1 MFRKFILVALLCV
14 NSYGTLAEDKKSE
27 SVPTKILINI
37 SENYNCSDSDLVE
50 KRKQHIK
57 EKKLKPIYSEH
68 FKQGSGYLISN
79 KEISLFQFD
88 SERSKEILSEN
99 PSIKMQKK
107 LLEDMQLRL
116 PKQSIKNKE
125 KFLKDMQLRH
135 LNPNI
140 IRNQE
145 NFLQNNRNDISSFN
159 YLIGKPNY
167 MN

>member
-1 MFRKFILVALLCV
+1 
-14 NSYGTLAEDKKSE
+14 
-27 SVPTKILINI
+27 
-37 SENYNCSDSDLVE
+37 
-50 KRKQHIK
+50 
-57 EKKLKPIYSEH
+57 
-68 FKQGSGYLISN
+68 
-79 KEISLFQFD
+79 
-88 SERSKEILSEN
+88 
-99 PSIKMQKK
+99 MQKK

>member
-1 MFRKFILVALLCV
+1 MFRKFILVALLCL
-14 NSYGTLAEDKKSE
+14 NSYKTLAEDKKAE

-37 SENYNCSDSDLVE
+37 SEKYNCSDSDLVE

-107 LLEDMQLRL
+107 LLEDMQLR
-116 PKQSIKNKE
+116 
-125 KFLKDMQLRH
+125 H

>member
-1 MFRKFILVALLCV
+1 
-14 NSYGTLAEDKKSE
+14 
-27 SVPTKILINI
+27 
-37 SENYNCSDSDLVE
+37 
-50 KRKQHIK
+50 
-57 EKKLKPIYSEH
+57 
-68 FKQGSGYLISN
+68 
-79 KEISLFQFD
+79 
-88 SERSKEILSEN
+88 
-99 PSIKMQKK
+99 
-107 LLEDMQLRL
+107 MQLRL

-159 YLIGKPNY
+159 YLIGNLNY

>member
-1 MFRKFILVALLCV
+1 M
-14 NSYGTLAEDKKSE
+14 
-27 SVPTKILINI
+27 
-37 SENYNCSDSDLVE
+37 
-50 KRKQHIK
+50 
-57 EKKLKPIYSEH
+57 
-68 FKQGSGYLISN
+68 SN

-88 SERSKEILSEN
+88 PERSKEILSEN

-107 LLEDMQLRL
+107 LLE
-116 PKQSIKNKE
+116 
-125 KFLKDMQLRH
+125 DMQLRH